1 MSWRPPEVATAS
13 RPPARLDAVLR
24 AGMAKTT
31 EDDESGLT
39 RSLKNTSLVPTGACL
54 PRGFDPNYCDMDPF
68 YFAGVAIVSSV
79 VGLLI
84 NSTYTNDFVY
94 DMQSLRRQL
103 NALCYVPP
111 STSSVLWDIFF
122 NWKMPTSA
130 DSMFHHVYGNTYKE
144 EKKEARAKFSKV
156 CVALDVALHSHEEVR
171 YANAW
176 IADRYYDSPL
186 ARLASH
192 LQQLIFLP
200 ALPLLHPG
208 LFGSVPVDEFMKMPS
223 FWASFA
229 ASTTALVASLKY
241 IKDHLQAHARM
252 IASYFR
258 VNAMRLRSGE
268 EFVLD
273 VNTFARMCREDIID
287 TQAYDDYDPE
297 RAAAEQR
304 LADALRQRLKE
315 RDQRAESRDPLM
327 EGLDYPETYASAS
340 GAAPLRE

>member
-24 AGMAKTT
+24 AGMAKTA

-79 VGLLI
+79 VGVLV
-84 NSTYTNDFVY
+84 NSKDTQEFMTKVVLGL
-94 DMQSLRRQL
+94 QSTLGL
-103 NALCYVPP
+103 LCYTPP
-111 STSSVLWDIFF
+111 SASSMIWDLFV
-122 NWKMPTSA
+122 NWKIPNLSGNP
-130 DSMFHHVYGNTYKE
+130 YGGTGQQIRD
-144 EKKEARAKFSKV
+144 ARGAFYKV
-156 CVALDVALHSHEEVR
+156 CVPLDAVL
-171 YANAW
+171 YAREA
-176 IADRYYDSPL
+176 ADYEIGSIDWSRLDDSPL
-186 ARLASH
+186 KRLAIKLWVLMLS
-192 LQQLIFLP
+192 
-200 ALPLLHPG
+200 PLFAMDHPG
-208 LFGSVPVDEFMKMPS
+208 LFGSVPVDEVSVMPS
-223 FWASFA
+223 FWASLA
-229 ASTTALVASLKY
+229 ASTTAFVATLKY

-252 IASYFR
+252 IASFFR
-258 VNAMRLRSGE
+258 VNAMRLRSGK

-287 TQAYDDYDPE
+287 TRAYDAYDPE

-340 GAAPLRE
+340 GAAPLRK